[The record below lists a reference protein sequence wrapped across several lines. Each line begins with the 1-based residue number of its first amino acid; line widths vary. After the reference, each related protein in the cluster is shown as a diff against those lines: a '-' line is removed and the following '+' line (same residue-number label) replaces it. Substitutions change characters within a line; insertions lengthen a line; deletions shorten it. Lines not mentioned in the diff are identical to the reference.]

1 MANGRSGLNGLIAKK
16 FTMDDGLWCATGP
29 AQTQPLRM
37 EDLTALEILR
47 IICTDFVSKVTKI
60 VIFVVREN
68 AIHY

>member
-1 MANGRSGLNGLIAKK
+1 
-16 FTMDDGLWCATGP
+16 MDDGLWCATGP